1 MPYSNAGC
9 LKPPVMP
16 MFKPFLSS
24 AQHWLHS
31 TLPCQFCGLERGR
44 HASLCQDC
52 WNHLPW
58 FKQSVQRQEIE
69 VQVAC
74 HYAYPIDR
82 VIQQFK
88 YEQQLHFQI
97 LLTGLLKQLDYR
109 QIQAIVPMPISTQRL
124 AERGYNQS
132 VILAQRLS
140 QQLNIPVWQPIQ
152 RQHQHSQ
159 KGLSRLERLDS
170 IEQQF
175 KIAPTNTLR
184 YRRVLML
191 DDVVTTGSSLK
202 ALQQALNELGCR
214 KIEAA
219 CIAAAQC

>member
-1 MPYSNAGC
+1 
-9 LKPPVMP
+9 MP
-16 MFKPFLSS
+16 MFKPLLSS
-24 AQHWLHS
+24 AQNWLH
-31 TLPCQFCGLERGR
+31 TRLPCQFCGLERGR
-44 HASLCQDC
+44 HSSLCQDC
-52 WNHLPW
+52 WNQLPW
-58 FKQSVQRQEIE
+58 LKHSVQRQEIE
-69 VQVAC
+69 IQVAC

-82 VIQQFK
+82 VVQQFK

-132 VILAQRLS
+132 VVLAQRLG
-140 QQLNIPVWQPIQ
+140 QHLKIPVWQPIQ

-159 KGLSRLERLDS
+159 KGLSRLERLDH

-175 KIAPTNTLR
+175 KIAPRNALH

-202 ALQQALNELGCR
+202 ALEQVLTELGCR
-214 KIEAA
+214 KIAAA
-219 CIAAAQC
+219 CIAAAQS

>member
-1 MPYSNAGC
+1 
-9 LKPPVMP
+9 MP

-24 AQHWLHS
+24 AQQWLHS
-31 TLPCQFCGLERGR
+31 VLPCQFCGLERG
-44 HASLCQDC
+44 HQASLCQDC

-97 LLTGLLKQLDYR
+97 LLTGLLKQLEYR

-132 VILAQRLS
+132 IILAQRLG
-140 QQLNIPVWQPIQ
+140 QHLNIPVWQPIQ
-152 RQHQHSQ
+152 RQHQHAQ
-159 KGLSRLERLDS
+159 KGLSRLERLDQ

-175 KIAPTNTLR
+175 KIAPTNR
-184 YRRVLML
+184 QRFRRVLML

-202 ALQQALNELGCR
+202 TLERALAELGCR
-214 KIEAA
+214 KIEAV
-219 CIAAAQC
+219 CIAAAQA

>member
-1 MPYSNAGC
+1 
-9 LKPPVMP
+9 MP
-16 MFKPFLSS
+16 MFKPFLST
-24 AQHWLHS
+24 AQQWLHS
-31 TLPCQFCGLERGR
+31 VLPCQFCGLERG
-44 HASLCQDC
+44 HQASLCQDC

-74 HYAYPIDR
+74 HYTYPIDR

-97 LLTGLLKQLDYR
+97 LLTGLLKQLEYR

-132 VILAQRLS
+132 IILAQRLG
-140 QQLNIPVWQPIQ
+140 QHLNIPVWQPIQ
-152 RQHQHSQ
+152 RQHQHAQ
-159 KGLSRLERLDS
+159 KGLSRLERLDQ

-175 KIAPTNTLR
+175 KIAPTNALR

-202 ALQQALNELGCR
+202 TLERALAELGCR
-214 KIEAA
+214 KIEAV
-219 CIAAAQC
+219 CIAAAQA

>member
-1 MPYSNAGC
+1 
-9 LKPPVMP
+9 MP
-16 MFKPFLSS
+16 MFKPFLST
-24 AQHWLHS
+24 AQQWLHS
-31 TLPCQFCGLERGR
+31 GLPCQFCGLERG
-44 HASLCQDC
+44 HQASLCQDC

-97 LLTGLLKQLDYR
+97 LLTGLLKQLEYR

-132 VILAQRLS
+132 IILAQRLG
-140 QQLNIPVWQPIQ
+140 QHLNIPVWQPIQ
-152 RQHQHSQ
+152 RQHQHAQ
-159 KGLSRLERLDS
+159 KGLSRLERLDQ

-175 KIAPTNTLR
+175 KIAPTNALR

-202 ALQQALNELGCR
+202 TLERALAELGCR
-214 KIEAA
+214 KIEAV
-219 CIAAAQC
+219 CIAAAQA

>member
-1 MPYSNAGC
+1 M
-9 LKPPVMP
+9 
-16 MFKPFLSS
+16 
-24 AQHWLHS
+24 
-31 TLPCQFCGLERGR
+31 
-44 HASLCQDC
+44 
-52 WNHLPW
+52 
-58 FKQSVQRQEIE
+58 
-69 VQVAC
+69 
-74 HYAYPIDR
+74 
-82 VIQQFK
+82 IQQFK

-132 VILAQRLS
+132 VVLAQCLG
-140 QQLNIPVWQPIQ
+140 QHLNIPVWQPIQ

-159 KGLSRLERLDS
+159 KGLSRLERLDH

-175 KIAPTNTLR
+175 KIAPRNALR

-202 ALQQALNELGCR
+202 ALEQALTELGCR
-214 KIEAA
+214 KIAAA
-219 CIAAAQC
+219 CIAAAQS

>member
-1 MPYSNAGC
+1 M
-9 LKPPVMP
+9 
-16 MFKPFLSS
+16 
-24 AQHWLHS
+24 
-31 TLPCQFCGLERGR
+31 
-44 HASLCQDC
+44 
-52 WNHLPW
+52 
-58 FKQSVQRQEIE
+58 
-69 VQVAC
+69 
-74 HYAYPIDR
+74 
-82 VIQQFK
+82 IQQFK

-97 LLTGLLKQLDYR
+97 LLTGILKQLDYR

>member
-1 MPYSNAGC
+1 
-9 LKPPVMP
+9 

-24 AQHWLHS
+24 AQQWLHS
-31 TLPCQFCGLERGR
+31 VLPCQFCGLERG
-44 HASLCQDC
+44 HQASLCQDC

-97 LLTGLLKQLDYR
+97 LLTGLLKQLEYR

-132 VILAQRLS
+132 IILAQRLG
-140 QQLNIPVWQPIQ
+140 QHLNIPVWQPIQ
-152 RQHQHSQ
+152 RQHQHAQ
-159 KGLSRLERLDS
+159 KGLSRLERLDQ

-175 KIAPTNTLR
+175 KIAPTNALR

-202 ALQQALNELGCR
+202 TLERALAELGCR
-214 KIEAA
+214 KIEAV
-219 CIAAAQC
+219 CIAAAQA

>member
-1 MPYSNAGC
+1 
-9 LKPPVMP
+9 

-24 AQHWLHS
+24 AQQWLHS
-31 TLPCQFCGLERGR
+31 VLPCQFCGLERG
-44 HASLCQDC
+44 HQASLCQDC

-97 LLTGLLKQLDYR
+97 LLTGLLKQLEYR

-132 VILAQRLS
+132 IILAQRLG
-140 QQLNIPVWQPIQ
+140 QHLNIPVWQPIQ
-152 RQHQHSQ
+152 RQHQHAQ
-159 KGLSRLERLDS
+159 KGLSRLERLDQ

-175 KIAPTNTLR
+175 KIAPTNR
-184 YRRVLML
+184 QRFRRVLML

-202 ALQQALNELGCR
+202 TLERALAELGCR
-214 KIEAA
+214 KIEAV
-219 CIAAAQC
+219 CIAAAQA

>member
-1 MPYSNAGC
+1 
-9 LKPPVMP
+9 MP
-16 MFKPFLSS
+16 MFKPLLSS
-24 AQHWLHS
+24 AQSWLHAQ
-31 TLPCQFCGLERGR
+31 LPCQFCGIARGCN
-44 HASLCQDC
+44 ASLCEDC
-52 WNHLPW
+52 WNSLPW
-58 FKQSVQRQEIE
+58 LKQTLQRQELEI
-69 VQVAC
+69 QVAC

-175 KIAPTNTLR
+175 KIAPTNALR

>member
-1 MPYSNAGC
+1 
-9 LKPPVMP
+9 MP
-16 MFKPFLSS
+16 MFKPLLSS
-24 AQHWLHS
+24 AQNWLH
-31 TLPCQFCGLERGR
+31 TQLPCQFCGLERGR
-44 HASLCQDC
+44 HSSLCQDC
-52 WNHLPW
+52 WNQLPW
-58 FKQSVQRQEIE
+58 LKHSVQRQEIE
-69 VQVAC
+69 IQVAC

-132 VILAQRLS
+132 VVLAQRLG
-140 QQLNIPVWQPIQ
+140 QHLKIPVWQPIQ

-159 KGLSRLERLDS
+159 KGLSRLERLDH

-175 KIAPTNTLR
+175 KIVPKNALC

-202 ALQQALNELGCR
+202 ALEQALTELGCR
-214 KIEAA
+214 KIAAA
-219 CIAAAQC
+219 CIAAAQS

>member
-1 MPYSNAGC
+1 
-9 LKPPVMP
+9 MP
-16 MFKPFLSS
+16 MFKPFLST
-24 AQHWLHS
+24 AQQWLHS
-31 TLPCQFCGLERGR
+31 VLPCQFCGLERG
-44 HASLCQDC
+44 HQASLCQDC

-97 LLTGLLKQLDYR
+97 LLTGLLKQLEYR

-132 VILAQRLS
+132 IILAQRLG
-140 QQLNIPVWQPIQ
+140 QHLNIPVWQPIQ
-152 RQHQHSQ
+152 RQHQHAQ
-159 KGLSRLERLDS
+159 KGLSRLERLDQ

-175 KIAPTNTLR
+175 KIAPTNALR

-202 ALQQALNELGCR
+202 TLERALAELGCR
-214 KIEAA
+214 KIEAV
-219 CIAAAQC
+219 CIAAAQA

>member
-1 MPYSNAGC
+1 
-9 LKPPVMP
+9 MP

-24 AQHWLHS
+24 AQQWLHS
-31 TLPCQFCGLERGR
+31 VLPCQFCGLERG
-44 HASLCQDC
+44 HQASLCQDC

-74 HYAYPIDR
+74 HYAYPLDR

-97 LLTGLLKQLDYR
+97 LLTGLLKQLEYR

-132 VILAQRLS
+132 VILAQRLG
-140 QQLNIPVWQPIQ
+140 QHLNIPVWQPIQ
-152 RQHQHSQ
+152 RQHQHAQ
-159 KGLSRLERLDS
+159 KGLSRLERLDQ

-175 KIAPTNTLR
+175 KIAPTNRLR
-184 YRRVLML
+184 FRRVLML

-202 ALQQALNELGCR
+202 TLERALAELGCR
-214 KIEAA
+214 KIEAV
-219 CIAAAQC
+219 CIAAAQA

>member
-1 MPYSNAGC
+1 
-9 LKPPVMP
+9 MP
-16 MFKPFLSS
+16 MFKPLLSS
-24 AQHWLHS
+24 AQNWLHAQ
-31 TLPCQFCGLERGR
+31 LPCQFCGLERGR
-44 HASLCQDC
+44 HSSLCQDC
-52 WNHLPW
+52 WNQLPW
-58 FKQSVQRQEIE
+58 LKHSVQRQEIE
-69 VQVAC
+69 IQVAC

-97 LLTGLLKQLDYR
+97 LLTGLLKQLNYL

-132 VILAQRLS
+132 VVLAQRLG
-140 QQLNIPVWQPIQ
+140 QHLNIPVWQPIQ

-159 KGLSRLERLDS
+159 KGLSRLERLDH

-175 KIAPTNTLR
+175 KIAPRNALR

-202 ALQQALNELGCR
+202 ALEQALTELGCR
-214 KIEAA
+214 KIAAA
-219 CIAAAQC
+219 CIAAAQS

>member
-9 LKPPVMP
+9 LKPRAMP

-24 AQHWLHS
+24 AQQWLHS
-31 TLPCQFCGLERGR
+31 VLPCQFCGLERG
-44 HASLCQDC
+44 HQASLCQDC

-97 LLTGLLKQLDYR
+97 LLTGLLKQLEYR

-132 VILAQRLS
+132 IILAQRLG
-140 QQLNIPVWQPIQ
+140 QHLNIPVWQPIQ
-152 RQHQHSQ
+152 RQHQHAQ
-159 KGLSRLERLDS
+159 KGLSRLERLDQ

-175 KIAPTNTLR
+175 KIAPTNR
-184 YRRVLML
+184 QRFRRVLML

-202 ALQQALNELGCR
+202 TLERALAELGCR
-214 KIEAA
+214 KIEAV
-219 CIAAAQC
+219 CIAAAQA

>member
-1 MPYSNAGC
+1 
-9 LKPPVMP
+9 MP

-24 AQHWLHS
+24 AQQWLHS
-31 TLPCQFCGLERGR
+31 VLPCQFCGLERG
-44 HASLCQDC
+44 HQASLCQDC

-74 HYAYPIDR
+74 HYAYPLDR

-97 LLTGLLKQLDYR
+97 LLTGLLKQLEYR

-132 VILAQRLS
+132 IILAQRLG
-140 QQLNIPVWQPIQ
+140 QHLNIPVWQPIQ
-152 RQHQHSQ
+152 RQHQHAQ
-159 KGLSRLERLDS
+159 KGLSRLERLDQ

-175 KIAPTNTLR
+175 KIAPTNR
-184 YRRVLML
+184 QRFRRVLML

-202 ALQQALNELGCR
+202 TLERALAELGCR
-214 KIEAA
+214 KIEAV
-219 CIAAAQC
+219 CIAAAQA

>member
-1 MPYSNAGC
+1 
-9 LKPPVMP
+9 MP

-24 AQHWLHS
+24 AQQWLHS
-31 TLPCQFCGLERGR
+31 VLPCQFCGLERG
-44 HASLCQDC
+44 HQASLCQDC

-97 LLTGLLKQLDYR
+97 LLTGLLKQLEYR

-132 VILAQRLS
+132 IILAQRLG
-140 QQLNIPVWQPIQ
+140 QHLNIPVWQPIQ
-152 RQHQHSQ
+152 RQHQHAQ
-159 KGLSRLERLDS
+159 KGLSRLERLDQ

-175 KIAPTNTLR
+175 KIAPTNALR

-202 ALQQALNELGCR
+202 TLERALAELGCR
-214 KIEAA
+214 KIEAV
-219 CIAAAQC
+219 CIAAAQT

>member
-1 MPYSNAGC
+1 
-9 LKPPVMP
+9 MP

-24 AQHWLHS
+24 AQQWLHS
-31 TLPCQFCGLERGR
+31 VLPCQFCGLERG
-44 HASLCQDC
+44 HQASLCQDC

-97 LLTGLLKQLDYR
+97 LLTGLLKQLEYR

-132 VILAQRLS
+132 IILAQRLG
-140 QQLNIPVWQPIQ
+140 QHLNIPVWQPIQ
-152 RQHQHSQ
+152 RQHQHAQ
-159 KGLSRLERLDS
+159 KGLSRLERLDQ

-175 KIAPTNTLR
+175 KIAPTNALR

-202 ALQQALNELGCR
+202 TLERALAELGCR
-214 KIEAA
+214 KIEAV
-219 CIAAAQC
+219 CIAAAQA